1 MKTSLVIEDRLF
13 REAQK
18 DSRAK
23 GKTISETISH
33 WARVGWETLKN
44 TRKGSKR
51 LRSVDLGGPA
61 LVDLSSRRDW
71 METLD
76 R

>member
-1 MKTSLVIEDRLF
+1 MKTSLILEDRLF
-13 REAQK
+13 REARKEAQA
-18 DSRAK
+18 R

-33 WARVGWETLKN
+33 WARVGWETLK
-44 TRKGSKR
+44 KGQKGRRR
-51 LRSVDLGGPA
+51 LKAVDLGGPA

-71 METLD
+71 MDTLN